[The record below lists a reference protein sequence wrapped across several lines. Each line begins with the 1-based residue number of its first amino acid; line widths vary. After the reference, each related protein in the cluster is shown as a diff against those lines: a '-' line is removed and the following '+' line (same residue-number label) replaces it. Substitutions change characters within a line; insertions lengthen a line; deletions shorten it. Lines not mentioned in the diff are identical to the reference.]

1 MARSAVINVPDQVY
15 GLLGFFHTCSSIVLQ
30 CDIKQEIFCMKKRH
44 FNSRL
49 LQALLALA
57 LVGITPGLFA
67 GETEVKRLS
76 EPVEVTATH
85 EVFGSTLPENGTPL
99 SLGDLMEDNQK
110 YLDQEVLVETR
121 IAKVCQKKGCFF
133 VAQEGPST
141 ARVTFKDYGFFIPT
155 DSGGKNVVL
164 LGTFSRKSVSKE
176 QAEHYAAD
184 LGETAASTPEKYE
197 YSIVASAIKI
207 PKG

>member
-1 MARSAVINVPDQVY
+1 M
-15 GLLGFFHTCSSIVLQ
+15 
-30 CDIKQEIFCMKKRH
+30 
-44 FNSRL
+44 
-49 LQALLALA
+49 
-57 LVGITPGLFA
+57 
-67 GETEVKRLS
+67 
-76 EPVEVTATH
+76 
-85 EVFGSTLPENGTPL
+85 EN
-99 SLGDLMEDNQK
+99 NQQ

-164 LGTFSRKSVSKE
+164 LGTFSRKTVSQE

-184 LGETAASTPEKYE
+184 LGETVVATPEKFE
-197 YSIVASAIKI
+197 YSIVASAVKI
-207 PKG
+207 PKS

>member
-1 MARSAVINVPDQVY
+1 
-15 GLLGFFHTCSSIVLQ
+15 
-30 CDIKQEIFCMKKRH
+30 MKTRH
-44 FNSRL
+44 FNPRPI
-49 LQALLALA
+49 QALLALTLIA
-57 LVGITPGLFA
+57 FAPVLFA
-67 GETEVKRLS
+67 GDSEVIRLS
-76 EPVEVTATH
+76 EPVEVTATY
-85 EVFGSTLPENGTPL
+85 EVFGGKLPESGTV
-99 SLGDLMEDNQK
+99 LGLDDLMQDEQK

-133 VAQEGPST
+133 VAQQGAST

-184 LGETAASTPEKYE
+184 LGETAASTPEKFE
-197 YSIVASAIKI
+197 YSIVATAVKI
-207 PKG
+207 PRG

>member
-1 MARSAVINVPDQVY
+1 MKTMHFNTRVFQVLLVFVAFGAAPVLFAEDSAV
-15 GLLGFFHTCSSIVLQ
+15 T
-30 CDIKQEIFCMKKRH
+30 
-44 FNSRL
+44 
-49 LQALLALA
+49 
-57 LVGITPGLFA
+57 
-67 GETEVKRLS
+67 RLS

-85 EVFGSTLPENGTPL
+85 EVFGSTLPETGTPL
-99 SLGDLMEDNQK
+99 SLNELMAENDE

-133 VAQEGPST
+133 VATEGAST

-176 QAEHYAAD
+176 EAEHYAAD
-184 LGETAASTPEKYE
+184 LNETAPVKPEMFE

-207 PKG
+207 PRD